1 MTAVVTPVSR
11 FLKLAL
17 LAAVCAS
24 LVPVAAG
31 AAQSSHRA
39 VKTCWSGYS
48 YNGVQSPTRA
58 YGISANLT
66 LSSRSIVDVGHVA
79 AWIGVGGAGMGPG
92 GSDEWIQAGIAHD
105 AGGQDVLYYEYKRP
119 GDAKATYISLQLANP
134 GQSHSFVVYE
144 RAAQRDSWSVIV
156 DGVKISPPVTLPGSH
171 GLFQP
176 VATAENWD
184 GGVAGSCN
192 QYGFGFSSL
201 AVRSEYKGAWQAF
214 DLSRVLRD
222 PAYQLSLGQSGF
234 KVSSRT

>member
-1 MTAVVTPVSR
+1 MKAVVTPFSR

-24 LVPVAAG
+24 LAPVAAG
-31 AAQSSHRA
+31 AAQTSQRSA
-39 VKTCWSGYS
+39 KTCWSGYS

-58 YGISANLT
+58 YAISASLT
-66 LSSRSIVDVGHVA
+66 LASRSVVDVGHVA
-79 AWIGVGGAGMGPG
+79 AWVGVGGAGMGPG

-119 GDAKATYISLQLANP
+119 GDAKATYTALQVANP

-156 DGVKISPPVTLPGSH
+156 DGVKISPPVSLPGSH

-184 GGVAGSCN
+184 GGVAGACN
-192 QYGFGFSSL
+192 QYGFAFSNL
-201 AVRSEYKGAWQAF
+201 AVRSEYKGTWQPF

-222 PAYQLSLGQSGF
+222 PAYQLALRPSGF
-234 KVSSRT
+234 TASSR

>member
-1 MTAVVTPVSR
+1 MTAAVPPVSR

-24 LVPVAAG
+24 LAPVAAG
-31 AAQSSHRA
+31 AAQTTSQA
-39 VKTCWSGYS
+39 AKTCWSGYS

-66 LSSRSIVDVGHVA
+66 LASRSVVDVGHVA
-79 AWIGVGGAGMGPG
+79 AWVGVGGAGMGPG
-92 GSDEWIQAGIAHD
+92 GTDEWIQAGIAHD

-119 GDAKATYISLQLANP
+119 GDAKATYTALQVANP

-156 DGVKISPPVTLPGSH
+156 DGVKISPPVSLPGSH

-184 GGVAGSCN
+184 GGVAGACN
-192 QYGFGFSSL
+192 QYGFAFANL
-201 AVRSEYKGAWQAF
+201 AVRSDYKGAWQAF

-222 PAYQLSLGQSGF
+222 PAYQLALRPSGF
-234 KVSSRT
+234 TASSRS